1 MLQINSESKTLSR
14 RAQKATFE
22 GSSAI
27 AAIGPS
33 PKTLGSPCPPVDLFV
48 AATTGLGQAPLV
60 VWSLRAGGIAS
71 NAWQSIR
78 VALEKAA
85 APLPN

>member
-1 MLQINSESKTLSR
+1 M
-14 RAQKATFE
+14 
-22 GSSAI
+22 
-27 AAIGPS
+27 
-33 PKTLGSPCPPVDLFV
+33 PPVDLFV